1 MWPFDMFSKKMKYT
15 EEAGFTYHSK
25 RYDKFITIPPG
36 YQSDGATYAPDLSR
50 TAFFVHDRICQ
61 HGKFDDDTP
70 VTNWQA
76 SAIYYDILGQKGFW
90 FRKYHRRFFTFLGG
104 GEKLKKF

>member
-1 MWPFDMFSKKMKYT
+1 MFPFDMFSKKNKYI
-15 EEAGFTYHSK
+15 ESKGFTYHSK
-25 RYDKFITIPPG
+25 RYDKNITIPPM

-61 HGKFDDDTP
+61 HGKFDDGTP

-76 SAIYYDILGQKGFW
+76 SSIYYDILGDKGFS
-90 FRKYHRRFFTFLGG
+90 FRKYHRRFLTYWFGG
-104 GEKLKKF
+104 KNLKKK